1 MWESR
6 FEGNKNGL
14 IKICLEDIGDA
25 CARKDMDNVNI

>member
-1 MWESR
+1 MCKSR

-25 CARKDMDNVNI
+25 CARKDMDNVSI